1 MSSLE
6 ILIIQLIIVKI
17 LRLYYDVLHYSILIS
32 EENWQDRKRRMM
44 EEERQRQLKDMMLS
58 KQEPVPS
65 GRSSWSKWPNS
76 SMLSCCCTSGS

>member
-1 MSSLE
+1 MM
-6 ILIIQLIIVKI
+6 
-17 LRLYYDVLHYSILIS
+17 LRLFSYVLCIPLKIFIL

-44 EEERQRQLKDMMLS
+44 EEERQRQLKDMMMS